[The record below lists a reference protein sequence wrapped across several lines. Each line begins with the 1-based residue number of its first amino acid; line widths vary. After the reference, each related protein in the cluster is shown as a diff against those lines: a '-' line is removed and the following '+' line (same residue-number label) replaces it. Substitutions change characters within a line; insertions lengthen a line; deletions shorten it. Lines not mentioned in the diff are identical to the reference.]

1 MPRLALFSLASI
13 VVLAGSGMAR
23 AVDYRIDP
31 DVARRADISFVPL
44 PSDRLP
50 AAFGTTEVVANGM
63 PYEYASA
70 MTWYRT
76 ALADGYTQPPLVA
89 SPWARDEQLPEP
101 LQWTWAAESGN
112 IVSRTGKGTFRISL
126 ADNRSN
132 WFRDVDCQMTS
143 WPGGDREAP
152 MNCADG
158 VQRTMR
164 VPGDGIVLV
173 DDVQYVRVFDSDA
186 TTLPPEEVISIEQA
200 TTAALEAA
208 GMSPKDARRAAKPL
222 PEVTGATLETEQGP
236 VSGADPA
243 LPDQAPVP
251 PARQQAQAEPVE
263 QPPAEPKPAVPAPA
277 AQKEPAKAPA
287 KKAAPPAKKQE
298 LPAGLY

>member
-1 MPRLALFSLASI
+1 MPRLALFSLVSI
-13 VVLAGSGMAR
+13 IALATTGAAH

-31 DVARRADISFVPL
+31 DVALRADIRFVPQ

-50 AAFGTTEVVANGM
+50 TAFSTAEVVANDM

-101 LQWTWAAESGN
+101 LQWTWASESGD
-112 IVSRTGKGTFRISL
+112 IVSRTGKGTFRLSL

-132 WFRDVDCQMTS
+132 WFRDVDCQMMS

-152 MNCADG
+152 MNCDDG

-186 TTLPPEEVISIEQA
+186 TTLPPEETISIEEA

-222 PEVTGATLETEQGP
+222 PEVTEASPDSGP
-236 VSGADPA
+236 APESDVA

-251 PARQQAQAEPVE
+251 PARQQAQAEP
-263 QPPAEPKPAVPAPA
+263 AEPVADTVKPADQAPA
-277 AQKEPAKAPA
+277 TKKAPAKAPA
-287 KKAAPPAKKQE
+287 KKAAPPAKPQE

>member
-1 MPRLALFSLASI
+1 MPRLALFSLVSI
-13 VVLAGSGMAR
+13 IALATTGAAH

-31 DVARRADISFVPL
+31 DVALRADIRFVPQ

-50 AAFGTTEVVANGM
+50 TAFNTAEVVANDM

-101 LQWTWAAESGN
+101 LQWTWASESGD
-112 IVSRTGKGTFRISL
+112 IVSRTGKGTFRLSL

-132 WFRDVDCQMTS
+132 WFRDVDCQMMS

-152 MNCADG
+152 MNCDDG

-186 TTLPPEEVISIEQA
+186 TTLPPEETISIEEA

-222 PEVTGATLETEQGP
+222 PEVTEASPDSGP
-236 VSGADPA
+236 SGSDVA
-243 LPDQAPVP
+243 LPDQVPVP
-251 PARQQAQAEPVE
+251 PVRQQAQAEP
-263 QPPAEPKPAVPAPA
+263 AEPVADTVKPAQQAPA
-277 AQKEPAKAPA
+277 TKKAPAKAPA
-287 KKAAPPAKKQE
+287 KKATPPAKPQE

>member
-1 MPRLALFSLASI
+1 MPRLALLSLASI
-13 VVLAGSGMAR
+13 AVLAGNGLAQ

-31 DVARRADISFVPL
+31 DVVGRVDIRFVPP

-50 AAFGTTEVVANGM
+50 PAFGATEVVANDM

-101 LQWTWAAESGN
+101 LQWTWAGENGD
-112 IVSRTGKGTFRISL
+112 IVTRSGKGTYRISL
-126 ADNRSN
+126 ADNQSN

-152 MNCADG
+152 MNCTDG
-158 VQRTMR
+158 VQRMMR
-164 VPGDGIVLV
+164 VPGDGIVLI
-173 DDVQYVRVFDSDA
+173 DDVQFVRVFDSDA
-186 TTLPPEEVISIEQA
+186 TTLPPEETISIEEA
-200 TTAALEAA
+200 TTAALEAS

-222 PEVTGATLETEQGP
+222 PEVTEGNIETEP
-236 VSGADPA
+236 APLSGSDPT
-243 LPDQAPVP
+243 LPDRAPVP
-251 PARQQAQAEPVE
+251 PAKKQALAEPAE
-263 QPPAEPKPAVPAPA
+263 QVPEEKPAAQAPA
-277 AQKEPAKAPA
+277 AQEAPAKAPA
-287 KKAAPPAKKQE
+287 KKKAAPAKKQE

>member
-13 VVLAGSGMAR
+13 VALAGTGLAQ

-31 DVARRADISFVPL
+31 DVARRADIRFVPL

-50 AAFGTTEVVANGM
+50 PAFGTTEVVANDM

-101 LQWTWAAESGN
+101 LQWTWASESGD
-112 IVSRTGKGTFRISL
+112 IVSRTGKGTFRLSL

-152 MNCADG
+152 MNCDDG

-186 TTLPPEEVISIEQA
+186 TTLPPEETISIEEA

-208 GMSPKDARRAAKPL
+208 GMSAKDAKRATKPL
-222 PEVTGATLETEQGP
+222 PEVTEASPDSGP

-251 PARQQAQAEPVE
+251 PARQQAQAEL
-263 QPPAEPKPAVPAPA
+263 AEPAPDAVKPTEQAPA
-277 AQKEPAKAPA
+277 TQKAPAKAPA
-287 KKAAPPAKKQE
+287 KKAARPPKPQE